1 VGTIRWFGDRK
12 SGVVAAVAE
21 LASSPL
27 IKVQAPA
34 TTSTCTPIENGILP
48 NLLSWKDLNEDARS
62 PDLLGYRSRFVY
74 FGVHGKPLKRG
85 FSGSRPGTQPI

>member
-1 VGTIRWFGDRK
+1 MAPRLVASCSTFSFGDRK

-34 TTSTCTPIENGILP
+34 TTSTCTPIENGILT
-48 NLLSWKDLNEDARS
+48 NLLSWMDLNEDARS
-62 PDLLGYRSRFVY
+62 LDLLGYEDSPVNGTSSTVF
-74 FGVHGKPLKRG
+74 
-85 FSGSRPGTQPI
+85 RPMSDS